1 MFWQLIFLVAFIF
14 VITYDPKSGTLDHL
28 VGKKPEKPPQNAEC
42 KEGTLPGNTI
52 WKNGVPVSNRKEER
66 TWVRL

>member
-42 KEGTLPGNTI
+42 KEGHLSLI
-52 WKNGVPVSNRKEER
+52 HI
-66 TWVRL
+66 